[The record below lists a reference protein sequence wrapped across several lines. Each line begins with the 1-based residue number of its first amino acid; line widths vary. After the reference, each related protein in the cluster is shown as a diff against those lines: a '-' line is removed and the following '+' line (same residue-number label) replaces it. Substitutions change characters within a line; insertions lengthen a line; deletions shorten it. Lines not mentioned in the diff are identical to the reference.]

1 MVEINTSEI
10 IIRQRYSLSCF
21 LNGSPYGWIQIIGI
35 VKEIPTVTGF
45 KAIACATLQNLIFN
59 YLSVLCRY
67 LGKCLP
73 VFRDEVGIKSDLF
86 FFGLGRS
93 GFNGCFRGGFG
104 CRCGDS
110 RRLRRRFVRKRS
122 CRCTYRVLWR
132 RLKFPL
138 STFS

>member
-73 VFRDEVGIKSDLF
+73 VFRNKVGIKLELF
-86 FFGLGRS
+86 CLGFGRS
-93 GFNGCFRGGFG
+93 GFNGCLCGGFG
-104 CRCGDS
+104 CCCGDS
-110 RRLRRRFVRKRS
+110 GRLRRRFVSKLILAAS
-122 CRCTYRVLWR
+122 GHTDAHTECNGGG
-132 RLKFPL
+132 
-138 STFS
+138 

>member
-73 VFRDEVGIKSDLF
+73 VFGHKVLIDTYLF
-86 FFGLGRS
+86 FLSLGRS
-93 GFNGCFRGGFG
+93 GFNGCFGGGLG
-104 CRCGDS
+104 CCCCNSG
-110 RRLRRRFVRKRS
+110 RLRRRFVSKLILAASGHADAHTERKGGG
-122 CRCTYRVLWR
+122 
-132 RLKFPL
+132 
-138 STFS
+138 